1 MAWEGIKETKYSAT
15 GEASANSLLENPG
28 IPS

>member
-1 MAWEGIKETKYSAT
+1 MEETKYSAT

-28 IPS
+28 IPG